1 MPKILLIEDEK
12 DIAKGIELNLTRER
26 HEVVIAAQGED
37 ALDLVLHENPD
48 LIVLDVSLPGM
59 SGFDVCRELRSHAI
73 KVPIIMLTVCSQEID
88 KVLGLEIGADDYM
101 TKPFSIRELMAR
113 IHVALRKASP
123 RTPFSLSQ
131 YEFDTVHLD
140 FEKYCATRR
149 GRELKFTQKEFELL
163 RYLITRRGERVTR
176 EDMLNHVWG
185 YEAYPTTR
193 TVDNHILKLRQKL
206 EPVPSNPK
214 YILSVYGEG
223 YRFVG

>member
-1 MPKILLIEDEK
+1 LIEDEK

-26 HEVVIAAQGED
+26 HTVVIAKRGED
-37 ALDLVLHENPD
+37 SLDLALRENPD
-48 LIVLDVSLPGM
+48 LIVLDLSLPGM
-59 SGFDVCRELRSHAI
+59 NGFDVCRELRSHAV

-88 KVLGLEIGADDYM
+88 KVLGLEIGADDYV
-101 TKPFSIRELMAR
+101 TKPFSIRELIAR
-113 IHVALRKASP
+113 IHVALRKAPP
-123 RTPFSLSQ
+123 RSSSVSQ
-131 YEFDTVHLD
+131 YRFDNVYVD

-149 GRELKFTQKEFELL
+149 GQELKFTQKEFELL
-163 RYLITRRGERVTR
+163 RYLVSRRGEKVTR
-176 EDMLNHVWG
+176 EDMLNHIWG

>member
-12 DIAKGIELNLTRER
+12 DIAKGIELNLARER
-26 HEVVIAAQGED
+26 HTVVIAARGEE
-37 ALDLVLHENPD
+37 AVDLVVRENPD
-48 LIVLDVSLPGM
+48 LIVLDVSLPGV
-59 SGFDVCRELRSHAI
+59 SGFDVCRELRSHAV

-88 KVLGLEIGADDYM
+88 KVLGLEIGADDYV
-101 TKPFSIRELMAR
+101 TKPFSIRELIAR
-113 IHVALRKASP
+113 IHVALRKAP
-123 RTPFSLSQ
+123 RSSQSVSQ
-131 YEFDTVHLD
+131 YQFDNVYVD

-163 RYLITRRGERVTR
+163 RYLVTHRGEKVTR
-176 EDMLNHVWG
+176 EDMLNHIWG
-185 YEAYPTTR
+185 YESYPTTR

-206 EPVPSNPK
+206 EPTPSNPK

>member
-12 DIAKGIELNLTRER
+12 DIAKGIEMNLVRER
-26 HEVVIAAQGED
+26 NTVVIATRGED
-37 ALDLVLHENPD
+37 ALDLVLRENPD
-48 LIVLDVSLPGM
+48 LIVLDVSLPGV
-59 SGFDVCRELRSHAI
+59 SGFDVCRELRSHAV
-73 KVPIIMLTVCSQEID
+73 KVPIIMLTVWSQEID

-113 IHVALRKASP
+113 IHVALRKAPP
-123 RTPFSLSQ
+123 RNSSSLSQ
-131 YEFDTVHLD
+131 YEFDNVHVD

-149 GRELKFTQKEFELL
+149 GRELRFTQKEFELL
-163 RYLITRRGERVTR
+163 RYLITRRGEKVTR
-176 EDMLNHVWG
+176 EDMLNHIWG